1 MNLESPRVTVGKS
14 AQELFDLLSDVRN
27 FEKLMPENIA
37 KFEVLDDDSFVFG
50 LSGMPEIKLKMKEK
64 VAPTKL
70 VLGAASDKLPFT
82 LEADINPLSEN
93 SSNVQLLFEGEFNA
107 MMAMM
112 IKGPIGIAQTGLLI
126 GGDGLVELFLAA
138 AFSPSRQKP
147 IAPRKPGQMMPRIE
161 PRKGIGYLD
170 KRLPILRNN
179 KEWPGRKEIGSA
191 FRVTEAASGIQVVW
205 VG

>member
-14 AQELFDLLSDVRN
+14 TQELFDLLSDVRN

-37 KFEVLDDDSFVFG
+37 KFQVLDDDSFVFG

-82 LEADINPLSEN
+82 LEADINSLSEN
-93 SSNVQLLFEGEFNA
+93 SCNVQLLFEGEFNA

-112 IKGPIGIAQTGLLI
+112 IKGPIGKFIET
-126 GGDGLVELFLAA
+126 LAVN
-138 AFSPSRQKP
+138 
-147 IAPRKPGQMMPRIE
+147 MP
-161 PRKGIGYLD
+161 KL
-170 KRLPILRNN
+170 
-179 KEWPGRKEIGSA
+179 
-191 FRVTEAASGIQVVW
+191 
-205 VG
+205 